1 MLIKDKDILAQKA
14 PEETEQPV
22 AVQPVRRG
30 IAKEHMSSAWGDAF
44 DYYLRGIT
52 AKYLQFGGRATRLE
66 FWGYAAVAS
75 LLYVPL
81 YFIGDYADIPLL
93 PYYFALAT
101 LIPTAAVATRRLHD
115 INKRSAVYLIVTILL
130 AGGCFFA
137 PLYIFL
143 PLLVWMFY
151 LVHLFSKPTY
161 ADDGLYGEANEDDE
175 VYGSDN
181 LPIIHKFRLIAI
193 MMSLIWLGATMIKFD
208 DWSRQAEQK
217 GTIEQI
223 LEEVAARAEE
233 KSYSLQQTE
242 AAKKEMMNIL
252 KMLQGKS
259 LTEQQLKDYIAQ
271 ALQKAGGNNEQNN
284 RAEAPL
290 PN

>member
-1 MLIKDKDILAQKA
+1 MLIKDKDILVQKTPDEA
-14 PEETEQPV
+14 EQPA
-22 AVQPVRRG
+22 AVPVRG

-52 AKYLQFGGRATRLE
+52 ARYLQFGGRATRLE

-81 YFIGDYADIPLL
+81 YFLGDYASVPLL

-101 LIPTAAVATRRLHD
+101 LIPTAAVASRRLHD
-115 INKRSAVYLIVTILL
+115 LNKRAAVYLVVTLL
-130 AGGCFFA
+130 LGAGSFFA
-137 PLYIFL
+137 PAYVL
-143 PLLVWMFY
+143 PPLTIWMFFLAY
-151 LVHLFSKPTY
+151 LFSKPTY
-161 ADDGLYGEANEDDE
+161 EDDGLYGAVNEDDE

-181 LPIIHKFRLIAI
+181 LPIIRKFRLIAV

-223 LEEVAARAEE
+223 LEDVAAQAEE
-233 KSYSLQQTE
+233 NSYSPEQTE
-242 AAKKEMMNIL
+242 AAKREMMNIL
-252 KMLQGKS
+252 KTLQGKA
-259 LTEQQLKDYIAQ
+259 LTDQQLKDYIAQ
-271 ALQKAGGNNEQNN
+271 AVQKGAGPT
-284 RAEAPL
+284 ATTD
-290 PN
+290 